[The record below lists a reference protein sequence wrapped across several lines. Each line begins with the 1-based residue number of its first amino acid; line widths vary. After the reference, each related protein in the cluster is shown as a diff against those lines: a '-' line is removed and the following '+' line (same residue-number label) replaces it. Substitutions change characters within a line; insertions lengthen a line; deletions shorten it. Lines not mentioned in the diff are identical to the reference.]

1 MLLYRVDMYAD
12 DEDHAVVSLDISEAK
27 AVMNFLTQVK
37 EKTRG
42 SESWR
47 GGTWNLV
54 GPFETEEEAWEYLR
68 DGKRR
73 KIATAR
79 SASQ

>member
-47 GGTWNLV
+47 GGKWDLV